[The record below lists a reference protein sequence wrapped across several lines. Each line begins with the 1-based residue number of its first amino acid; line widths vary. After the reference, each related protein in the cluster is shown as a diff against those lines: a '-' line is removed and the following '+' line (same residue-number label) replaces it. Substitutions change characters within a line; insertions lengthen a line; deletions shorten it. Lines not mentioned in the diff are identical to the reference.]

1 MRRQRTEP
9 HPPGGI
15 TENNQQIQCVA
26 GTNPTEPAPEPGKR
40 AMLEDG
46 LVRTRSLLLPL
57 SQALPSIKGNCV
69 SFIHPFIKD
78 PASGIVSNR

>member
-9 HPPGGI
+9 HPLRG
-15 TENNQQIQCVA
+15 TAENNQQMQCVA
-26 GTNPTEPAPEPGKR
+26 GINPREPAPEPGKT
-40 AMLEDG
+40 ALLEDG
-46 LVRTRSLLLPL
+46 LLRTRNLLPPL